1 MVRSCALNTTPS
13 ILRGSSSAF
22 MAGHLDMKTG
32 AGRQACA
39 GTVRGWIMNMV
50 AVVTGGSRGAGKGIA
65 IALGQS
71 GATVYVTGRSRTPDD
86 SLFGGTVAET
96 AALVSEAGGK
106 GIPMCIDHSNDE
118 AVAELFARVGRDHG
132 RLDLLVNNAVKAVG
146 MTLPGGFWQKP
157 LESADLIT
165 IGLRSHFVA
174 SFYAAPLLIA
184 NGRGLIVNTGHYG
197 AVAYYQGP
205 IYGAQKAGAD
215 KMAADMAKELRPHNV
230 AAVSIWMGGLDTA
243 RARASLASLPPDARP
258 TAKRESPKFT
268 GRVIAALYASDNLMD
283 LSGRALIGAELGA
296 ALGVTDIDGSGP
308 LSYRYTMGGP
318 PELNPTLTS

>member
-1 MVRSCALNTTPS
+1 MEYDECFP
-13 ILRGSSSAF
+13 SAF
-22 MAGHLDMKTG
+22 KHLQGILQLGCGTCLRRALRSFGHSYLKVCIALFG
-32 AGRQACA
+32 AFLRFEYHAPIPSRKQFGLHGWAFGHENRCRPWARA
-39 GTVRGWIMNMV
+39 GTSRGWIMNMV

-71 GATVYVTGRSRTPDD
+71 GATVYVTGRSQTPDD
-86 SLFGGTVAET
+86 SPYGGTVAET

-106 GIPMCIDHSNDE
+106 GIPISIDHSNDE

-197 AVAYYQGP
+197 AVAYYHGP
-205 IYGAQKAGAD
+205 VYGAQKAGAD

-230 AAVSIWMGGLDTA
+230 AAVSIWMGHLSTERATA
-243 RARASLASLPPDARP
+243 YRGSLPPQE
-258 TAKRESPKFT
+258 TSSITQESPQFT
-268 GRVIAALYASDNLMD
+268 GLVIAALYA
-283 LSGRALIGAELGA
+283 
-296 ALGVTDIDGSGP
+296 
-308 LSYRYTMGGP
+308 
-318 PELNPTLTS
+318 